1 MFGILIYAFFKNVI
15 DKTHPPPKKKAKLI
29 SQDP

>member
-15 DKTHPPPKKKAKLI
+15 DKTHPPPKKAKLI